1 MSRAATG
8 DVITEKPSPNVYT
21 VLVAVA
27 FLAQLL
33 AFLAIYFKSVEIF
46 AENKSLFS

>member
-8 DVITEKPSPNVYT
+8 DVVIEKPRNNVYT

-27 FLAQLL
+27 LIAELV
-33 AFLAIYFKSVEIF
+33 AFIVLIQQAGNIF
-46 AENKSLFS
+46 PAGLFS